1 MQPCLALKGLY
12 MCWDNSGQNDHGVKI
27 LQAENFSMLLKPSH
41 VESAGTPT
49 GPNGAHAE
57 MFP

>member
-12 MCWDNSGQNDHGVKI
+12 MCWDNSGQNVHGVKNSS
-27 LQAENFSMLLKPSH
+27 LLLKPSH

-49 GPNGAHAE
+49 GPNVAHAE